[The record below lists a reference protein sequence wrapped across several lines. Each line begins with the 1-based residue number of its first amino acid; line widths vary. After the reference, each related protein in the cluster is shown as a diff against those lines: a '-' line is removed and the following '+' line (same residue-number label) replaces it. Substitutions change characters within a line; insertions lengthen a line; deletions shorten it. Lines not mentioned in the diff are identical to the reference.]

1 MRLGIIRSR
10 KSKDIT
16 YDGIKKTA
24 KMTSNNNQQQTT
36 TQKIKDQATRTP
48 LQTDSEPMSPR
59 KVVTPAQHVSSVE
72 SLLLEIRREVMNEER
87 AKLCFRQTDHIC
99 GHL

>member
-1 MRLGIIRSR
+1 MTWLTFME
-10 KSKDIT
+10 SKDIA

-48 LQTDSEPMSPR
+48 LQTDSEPMSL
-59 KVVTPAQHVSSVE
+59 VNLYGISVSQMTTDM
-72 SLLLEIRREVMNEER
+72 IRLSE
-87 AKLCFRQTDHIC
+87 A
-99 GHL
+99 